1 MKTINKLFLI
11 IILMNAS
18 TIIAQNWKQTLHEK
32 LPLLGHR
39 NWIVVVD
46 AAYPAQTTPGITTIL
61 CDEPQEQVVK
71 TVVEELA
78 ATQHVRPV
86 IYLDKELQY
95 VAEKNAPGIINYRNA
110 LNSILSGSKPE
121 VMLHENI
128 ISMLDEAG
136 KTFNIIVL
144 KTKLTLPYTS
154 VFFKLECGYWT
165 DEAEKQLR
173 TAMAK

>member
-1 MKTINKLFLI
+1 
-11 IILMNAS
+11 MNAS
-18 TIIAQNWKQTLHEK
+18 TIMAQNWKQTLHEK

-61 CDEPQEQVVK
+61 CNEPQEQVVK
-71 TVVEELA
+71 AVVEELA
-78 ATQHVRPV
+78 ATKHVRPV

-95 VAEKNAPGIINYRNA
+95 VAEKNAPGITNYRNV
-110 LNSILSGSKPE
+110 LNTVLSGRKPE

-128 ISMLDEAG
+128 ISMLDDAG
-136 KTFNIIVL
+136 KTFNIILL

-173 TAMAK
+173 TDMKK